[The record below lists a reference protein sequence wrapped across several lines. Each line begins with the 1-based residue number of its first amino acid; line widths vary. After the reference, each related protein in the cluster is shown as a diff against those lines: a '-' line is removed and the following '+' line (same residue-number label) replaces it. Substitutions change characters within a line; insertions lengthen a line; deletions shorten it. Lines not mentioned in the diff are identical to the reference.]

1 MSDHSIF
8 TKAVHAGEEPEK
20 HHGAVST
27 PIYNATVFK
36 FEDLESGAKIHNWEA
51 EGYFYGRLGNPTQ
64 EALEKAMC
72 VIEVGEDALC
82 FASGMA
88 AISAGVMSMV
98 KSGEHIVAPEALYA
112 TTGYFFDFLRDDF
125 GVEVTLVDAEDS
137 ESYRRAVKANTR
149 LFYIETPSNPTVK
162 ITDMEAVVKIASEHG
177 LQTICDNT
185 FATPFNQ
192 NPLAF
197 GCDAVV
203 HSATKYLGGHSDI
216 SAGVMVGSRGVIDKA
231 RHLTSKLMGGSMAP
245 EVAWLVLRGIKTLPL
260 RMERHNENGRR
271 VAAFLSEHPQVVR
284 VHHPSLAG
292 HPGHG
297 VARRQMRDFGAM
309 MSFDV
314 GSHDAARTLL
324 NSVKLCTLASSLGGI
339 ETIVQHSVSMTAAKV
354 PREQRERAGITE
366 GLIRL
371 SVGIEDADDIIADL
385 EQGLRKVAGSK

>member
-1 MSDHSIF
+1 MKEHSIF

-20 HHGAVST
+20 HHGAIST

-36 FEDLESGAKIHNWEA
+36 FEDLESGARIHNWET
-51 EGYFYGRLGNPTQ
+51 EGFFYGRLGNPTQ
-64 EALEKAMC
+64 HALEKAMC
-72 VIEVGEDALC
+72 VLEGGEDALC

-112 TTGYFFDFLRDDF
+112 TTGYFFDFLRDSF
-125 GVEVTLVDAEDS
+125 GVATTLVDGEDP
-137 ESYRRAVKANTR
+137 ENYRKAVKPNTR
-149 LFYIETPSNPTVK
+149 LLYIETPSNPTVK
-162 ITDMEAVVKIASEHG
+162 ITDIEAVVKIAGENG
-177 LQTICDNT
+177 LRTICDNT

-192 NPLAF
+192 SPLAL

-216 SAGVMVGSRGVIDKA
+216 SAGIMVGSRDVIDKA
-231 RHLTSKLMGGSMAP
+231 RHQTSKLMGGSIAP

-292 HPGHG
+292 HSGHT

-314 GSHDAARTLL
+314 GSYEAAKTLL
-324 NSVKLCTLASSLGGI
+324 NSLKLCTLATSLGGV
-339 ETIVQHSVSMTAAKV
+339 ETIVQHSASMTAARV
-354 PREQRERAGITE
+354 PKEQREKAGITD

-371 SVGIEDADDIIADL
+371 SVGIEDAEDIIADL
-385 EQGLRKVAGSK
+385 EQGLGRVTGDS